1 MILPTALQ
9 FGNKWG
15 HIHMDQIQDGI
26 HLELVLLELL
36 VTSSN
41 FLTPSQNLPAF
52 NKTGFFNINN
62 HPSHTQNYIPL
73 VIRCKCQNLLF
84 SH

>member
-9 FGNKWG
+9 FGNTWG
-15 HIHMDQIQDGI
+15 NIPMDQIQDGI

-41 FLTPSQNLPAF
+41 LLTLFAKLACFQQNWIL
-52 NKTGFFNINN
+52 
-62 HPSHTQNYIPL
+62 
-73 VIRCKCQNLLF
+73 
-84 SH
+84 

>member
-9 FGNKWG
+9 FGNAWG
-15 HIHMDQIQDGI
+15 NIHMDQIQDGI

-41 FLTPSQNLPAF
+41 FLTLFAKLTCFQQNWIL
-52 NKTGFFNINN
+52 
-62 HPSHTQNYIPL
+62 
-73 VIRCKCQNLLF
+73 
-84 SH
+84 

>member
-15 HIHMDQIQDGI
+15 HIHMDQIQDRI

-41 FLTPSQNLPAF
+41 FLTPFAKLACFQQNWIL
-52 NKTGFFNINN
+52 
-62 HPSHTQNYIPL
+62 
-73 VIRCKCQNLLF
+73 
-84 SH
+84 

>member
-9 FGNKWG
+9 FGNTWG
-15 HIHMDQIQDGI
+15 NIPMDQIQDGI

-41 FLTPSQNLPAF
+41 FLTLFAKLACFQQNWIL
-52 NKTGFFNINN
+52 
-62 HPSHTQNYIPL
+62 
-73 VIRCKCQNLLF
+73 
-84 SH
+84 